1 MIIFKSLLVDL
12 IIVTSIDEDRVSLD
26 ILALQS
32 DQLVNSLL
40 SIILLESILVLFI
53 LFKSNSHKLL
63 FRKEGNAPVVES

>member
-12 IIVTSIDEDRVSLD
+12 IIVISINEDRVSLD

-40 SIILLESILVLFI
+40 SIILLESILVLTI
-53 LFKSNSHKLL
+53 QFKSNSHKLL